1 MLSLA
6 IYGINKWLR
15 LVDLDFI
22 ESLMFGALL
31 SPIDTVATISVLTE
45 MNVIPMLYSLVFGE
59 SVLNDAVAIALCT
72 ALAPYVGKKPQ
83 WSTLGKISKDF
94 AIIVLGSVAVGALI
108 GYFAAFVCHS
118 SHCPCCFFPPIFLF
132 TRCVL
137 QLAAREKKYDLSV
150 TFQSMQILILA
161 YLSWVVAEYFEISG
175 VISLFVC
182 AMVMNHYCWYSIS
195 EASRRS
201 LFQLARFVLSR
212 CCSLSFN
219 GVHVMHVFFLSSG
232 LDFLSELMV
241 FVSFGI
247 LLFLPENLSAA
258 NWNLW
263 FIVIT
268 LIMCFVSRACNTFF
282 LSFFLNL
289 GRKQKIPFK
298 CQVIMWYCG
307 MRGIITLLLVLN
319 FRTPNRS
326 VLINTT
332 FAIIFFTNFAIG
344 FVPPLFTTIL

>member
-1 MLSLA
+1 
-6 IYGINKWLR
+6 
-15 LVDLDFI
+15 
-22 ESLMFGALL
+22 
-31 SPIDTVATISVLTE
+31 
-45 MNVIPMLYSLVFGE
+45 
-59 SVLNDAVAIALCT
+59 
-72 ALAPYVGKKPQ
+72 
-83 WSTLGKISKDF
+83 
-94 AIIVLGSVAVGALI
+94 
-108 GYFAAFVCHS
+108 
-118 SHCPCCFFPPIFLF
+118 
-132 TRCVL
+132 
-137 QLAAREKKYDLSV
+137 
-150 TFQSMQILILA
+150 
-161 YLSWVVAEYFEISG
+161 
-175 VISLFVC
+175 
-182 AMVMNHYCWYSIS
+182 
-195 EASRRS
+195 
-201 LFQLARFVLSR
+201 
-212 CCSLSFN
+212 
-219 GVHVMHVFFLSSG
+219 
-232 LDFLSELMV
+232 MV

-344 FVPPLFTTIL
+344 FVPSFFFSLHQYLLMLTLVSPNLAQTHDETSCESFPCWCK

>member
-1 MLSLA
+1 
-6 IYGINKWLR
+6 
-15 LVDLDFI
+15 
-22 ESLMFGALL
+22 
-31 SPIDTVATISVLTE
+31 
-45 MNVIPMLYSLVFGE
+45 
-59 SVLNDAVAIALCT
+59 
-72 ALAPYVGKKPQ
+72 
-83 WSTLGKISKDF
+83 
-94 AIIVLGSVAVGALI
+94 
-108 GYFAAFVCHS
+108 
-118 SHCPCCFFPPIFLF
+118 
-132 TRCVL
+132 
-137 QLAAREKKYDLSV
+137 
-150 TFQSMQILILA
+150 
-161 YLSWVVAEYFEISG
+161 
-175 VISLFVC
+175 
-182 AMVMNHYCWYSIS
+182 
-195 EASRRS
+195 
-201 LFQLARFVLSR
+201 
-212 CCSLSFN
+212 
-219 GVHVMHVFFLSSG
+219 
-232 LDFLSELMV
+232 MV

-344 FVPPLFTTIL
+344 FVLFLFRSIFIFSQPLLFLSFLVAQTHDETSCQGFPCWCK

>member
-108 GYFAAFVCHS
+108 GYFAAFVCPS

-212 CCSLSFN
+212 CSA
-219 GVHVMHVFFLSSG
+219 FL
-232 LDFLSELMV
+232 FMM
-241 FVSFGI
+241 F
-247 LLFLPENLSAA
+247 
-258 NWNLW
+258 
-263 FIVIT
+263 
-268 LIMCFVSRACNTFF
+268 M
-282 LSFFLNL
+282 
-289 GRKQKIPFK
+289 
-298 CQVIMWYCG
+298 
-307 MRGIITLLLVLN
+307 
-319 FRTPNRS
+319 
-326 VLINTT
+326 
-332 FAIIFFTNFAIG
+332 
-344 FVPPLFTTIL
+344 

>member
-1 MLSLA
+1 MVVCVPKTLSIAHKRKHTNPLTRFFFWSSQLPSTLLLQLFSPGTFSRLFYTVLFPPVIFNAGFTLKQKDFVKNIGSIFTYAFLGTIIATVVLSLA

-108 GYFAAFVCHS
+108 GYFAAFVCHPPLPRS
-118 SHCPCCFFPPIFLF
+118 CLCFFSSPCYV
-132 TRCVL
+132 CVL

-201 LFQLARFVLSR
+201 LFQLARFVFSYFWS
-212 CCSLSFN
+212 CFKT
-219 GVHVMHVFFLSSG
+219 H
-232 LDFLSELMV
+232 
-241 FVSFGI
+241 
-247 LLFLPENLSAA
+247 
-258 NWNLW
+258 
-263 FIVIT
+263 T
-268 LIMCFVSRACNTFF
+268 L
-282 LSFFLNL
+282 
-289 GRKQKIPFK
+289 
-298 CQVIMWYCG
+298 
-307 MRGIITLLLVLN
+307 
-319 FRTPNRS
+319 
-326 VLINTT
+326 
-332 FAIIFFTNFAIG
+332 
-344 FVPPLFTTIL
+344 